1 MLKIV
6 YKNKY
11 ITYKLNCEIAL
22 FQIKLHHRIF
32 EVIYLTQIY
41 LFFLSSTSWL
51 TSYFPS
57 KLFLANGG

>member
-11 ITYKLNCEIAL
+11 ITYKLICEIGL
-22 FQIKLHHRIF
+22 FHIKLQHRIF

-41 LFFLSSTSWL
+41 LFF
-51 TSYFPS
+51 FIIHE
-57 KLFLANGG
+57 LAHIVFSV